1 MKNKPIVTGI
11 IAAASPI
18 PLYNFTIFWCLVW
31 FLGIGVGLLNYDAIP
46 QWMVVCA
53 LLPWLIS
60 PSLGLLGIVHGVI
73 KIKTKR
79 AWLGVL
85 LSVIGLSENFILIY
99 VSYYL
104 GSRF

>member
-1 MKNKPIVTGI
+1 MKNKPIVTGV

-18 PLYNFTIFWCLVW
+18 PLYNFTIIWGLMW
-31 FLGIGVGLLNYDAIP
+31 FLGIDMGLLNYDTIP
-46 QWMVVCA
+46 QWIDVCA
-53 LLPWLIS
+53 LLPLLIS
-60 PSLGLLGIVHGVI
+60 PALGLLGIVHGVV